1 MTREQVLI
9 KYNNLEKK
17 LKERKK
23 KYLSKWFPGQTVF
36 LMESMNRN
44 GEYFICEYPQLNNS
58 KTLILTKKIS
68 DELNINP
75 DIRVKLNEQIAI

>member
-36 LMESMNRN
+36 LMESMNRK
-44 GEYFICEYPQLNNS
+44 GEYFICEYP
-58 KTLILTKKIS
+58 
-68 DELNINP
+68 
-75 DIRVKLNEQIAI
+75 